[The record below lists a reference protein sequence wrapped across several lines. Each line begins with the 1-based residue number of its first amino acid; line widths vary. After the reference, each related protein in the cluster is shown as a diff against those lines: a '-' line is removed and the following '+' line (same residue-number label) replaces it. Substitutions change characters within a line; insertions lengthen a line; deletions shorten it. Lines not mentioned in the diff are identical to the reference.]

1 MMGGAVGQPLGGGP
15 LAYLERTTSNIGTVA
30 AAAAGGGGGG
40 GHPLGG
46 VPPGPPDGR
55 R

>member
-1 MMGGAVGQPLGGGP
+1 MMGGVGQQLGGGP
-15 LAYLERTTSNIGTVA
+15 LAYLERTTSNIGTPTGSA
-30 AAAAGGGGGG
+30 
-40 GHPLGG
+40 GHPMGG